1 MKHFEINDEVR
12 QAMAE
17 QRPIVALE
25 STIIAH
31 GMPYPKNVETASRV
45 EEIIRNEGAIP
56 ATIAI
61 LDGKIK
67 IGLTE
72 KELDEIGSRKNVEKV
87 SRRDLASVVANK
99 QNGATT
105 VAATMICAAAS
116 GIKFFVTGG
125 LGGVHR
131 GYMDTM
137 DVSADLD
144 ELAKTDVVVVCAGV
158 KAILDLPRTMEYL
171 ETKGVPVIGYLTDEL
186 PGFYT
191 RSTQIK
197 LRLRTESP
205 EQIASIIRVKED
217 LGLDGGVLVVNP
229 IPHEYEMQKGY
240 IDQII
245 TRSIEEANKLNV
257 TGKDITPF
265 LLQRIADETKGKS
278 LESNIQLV
286 YKNAEVGSQIA
297 CAYMAKNAA

>member
-31 GMPYPKNVETASRV
+31 GMPYPKNIETASRV

-171 ETKGVPVIGYLTDEL
+171 ETKGVPVIGYRTDEL

-197 LRLRTESP
+197 LRLRTDSP
-205 EQIASIIRVKED
+205 EEIASIIRVKED

-265 LLQRIADETKGKS
+265 LLQRIADETKGES

-297 CAYMAKNAA
+297 CAYAKNALS

>member
-1 MKHFEINDEVR
+1 
-12 QAMAE
+12 MA
-17 QRPIVALE
+17 
-25 STIIAH
+25 
-31 GMPYPKNVETASRV
+31 
-45 EEIIRNEGAIP
+45 
-56 ATIAI
+56 AT
-61 LDGKIK
+61 
-67 IGLTE
+67 
-72 KELDEIGSRKNVEKV
+72 V
-87 SRRDLASVVANK
+87 
-99 QNGATT
+99 
-105 VAATMICAAAS
+105 VAATMICAAAA

-171 ETKGVPVIGYLTDEL
+171 ETKGVPVIGYKTDEL
-186 PGFYT
+186 PAFYT
-191 RSTQIK
+191 RSSHIK
-197 LRLRTESP
+197 LRLRSESP
-205 EQIASIIRVKED
+205 EQVASIIRVKED
-217 LGLDGGVLVVNP
+217 LGLDGGLLVVNP
-229 IPHEYEMQKGY
+229 IPHEYEMPKGY

-245 TRSIEEANKLNV
+245 TKSIEEANKLNV

-265 LLQRIADETKGKS
+265 LLQRIADETEGKS

>member
-265 LLQRIADETKGKS
+265 LLQRIADETEGKS

>member
-31 GMPYPKNVETASRV
+31 GMPYPRNIETASRV

-72 KELDEIGSRKNVEKV
+72 KELDEIGSRKNVVKV

-131 GYMDTM
+131 GYLETM

-171 ETKGVPVIGYLTDEL
+171 ETKGVPVIGYRTDEL
-186 PGFYT
+186 PAFYT
-191 RSTQIK
+191 RSSGIK
-197 LRLRTESP
+197 LRLRNESP
-205 EQIASIIRVKED
+205 EQVASIIRAKED

-229 IPHEYEMQKGY
+229 IPYEYEMQKGY

-245 TRSIEEANKLNV
+245 TKSIEEANTLNV
-257 TGKDITPF
+257 IGKDITPF

-297 CAYMAKNAA
+297 CAYMAKNLA

>member
-1 MKHFEINDEVR
+1 
-12 QAMAE
+12 MAE

-265 LLQRIADETKGKS
+265 LLQRIADETEGKS

>member
-12 QAMAE
+12 RAMGE
-17 QRPIVALE
+17 HKPIVALE

-31 GMPYPKNVETASRV
+31 GMPYPKNVETASRL
-45 EEIIRNEGAIP
+45 EEIIRNEGATP

-105 VAATMICAAAS
+105 VAATMICAAAA

-171 ETKGVPVIGYLTDEL
+171 ETKGVPVIGYKTDEL
-186 PGFYT
+186 PAFYT
-191 RSTQIK
+191 RSSHIK
-197 LRLRTESP
+197 LRLRSESP
-205 EQIASIIRVKED
+205 EQVASIIRVKED
-217 LGLDGGVLVVNP
+217 LGLDGGLLVVNP
-229 IPHEYEMQKGY
+229 IPHEYEMPKGY

-245 TRSIEEANKLNV
+245 TKSIEEANKLNV

-265 LLQRIADETKGKS
+265 LLQRIADETEGKS